1 MRSILI
7 VATLMLLVTLNGCR
21 SLVAAPPDATADNLT
36 LTSAT
41 GPLPP
46 ETYKA
51 RLSFAYELPARM
63 HPGERASLHLL
74 VKNLSSVVWPYAGQ
88 ADGKYQIRLGNRWLD
103 SNGATTD
110 DGRGSLSY
118 DLRPGDEAEV
128 LIVVS
133 APHERG
139 DYTLVFDLVQE
150 QVAWFSQTG
159 SETLRLKIKVE

>member
-1 MRSILI
+1 MKLILI
-7 VATLMLLVTLNGCR
+7 AAALMLLALNGCR

-46 ETYKA
+46 AAYKA
-51 RLSFAYELPARM
+51 GLSFAYEPPARM

-74 VKNLSSVVWPYAGQ
+74 VKNLSSSVWPYAGQ
-88 ADGKYQIRLGNRWLD
+88 ADGKYHIRLGNRWLG

-128 LIVVS
+128 LIVVT
-133 APHERG
+133 APRQPG
-139 DYTLVFDLVQE
+139 DYTVVFDLVQE

-159 SETLRLKIKVE
+159 SETLRLKITVE